1 MPETDAGPRL
11 GDVLAEGRRRL
22 AAGGI
27 DDAAREVTEIWAT
40 LFRRVAGESFMEQ
53 DRSLVPDDAARL
65 EAAFLRRARGEPLAH
80 VTGVAGFRYLAL
92 GSDARALIP
101 RPETEGLVQGLL
113 ARVRTGSAV
122 DVGTGTGCI
131 ALSLAAEG
139 AFRRVIGIDRS
150 GEALA
155 LARANRAAT
164 GAGVAFVRG
173 DLVSS
178 IAPASVDALVSNPPY
193 LSTAE
198 YAALDPSVRDW
209 EPIAALVSGP
219 DGLDAT
225 FELLDD
231 GRRVIRPGGWIA
243 LELDC
248 TRATRVAERAALLGW
263 TSVGVEA
270 DLFGRERYL
279 FAQRSATS

>member
-1 MPETDAGPRL
+1 MAETDARPTL
-11 GDVLAEGRRRL
+11 GAVLAEGRRRL
-22 AAGGI
+22 GAGGV
-27 DDAAREVTEIWAT
+27 DAPAREVAEIWAT
-40 LFRRVAGESFMEQ
+40 LFRRVAGESFLEQ
-53 DRSLVPDDAARL
+53 DSALGPDDAARL

-92 GSDARALIP
+92 SSDARALIP
-101 RPETEGLVQGLL
+101 RPETEGLVQGVL
-113 ARVRTGSAV
+113 ARVRTGSAL

-131 ALSLAAEG
+131 ALSLATEG
-139 AFRRVIGIDRS
+139 AYSRVIGIDRS

-164 GAGVAFVRG
+164 GARVDFVRG
-173 DLVSS
+173 DLLSS

-198 YAALDPSVRDW
+198 YGALDPGVRDW
-209 EPIAALVSGP
+209 EPSAALVSGP

-231 GRRVIRPGGWIA
+231 GCRVVRPGGWIA

-248 TRATRVAERAALLGW
+248 TRAARVAERAVVLGW

-279 FAQRSATS
+279 FAQRSTTS